1 MHALGFWHEQQR
13 DDRDEHIKFWPERCS
28 WSEGAINANF
38 GKLGAKWNGLGSAYD
53 IASVLHYPTWAC
65 RKSGHD
71 RPMTNL
77 DGSPLILQATSS
89 LSKGDIEQINQL
101 YNCGI
106 RTSTQA
112 PPTPTT
118 KPAYGGKMN
127 LFLGYLGAPDS
138 GVRPIS
144 HCVAWCSVT
153 GICSIKYA
161 ICHIYNIFH

>member
-13 DDRDEHIKFWPERCS
+13 DDRDEHIKFWPERCK
-28 WSEGAINANF
+28 WSDGKINANF

-53 IASVLHYPTWAC
+53 IASILHYPTWAC
-65 RKSGHD
+65 RKADSPG

-77 DGSPLILQATSS
+77 DGSPLILKATSS

-101 YNCGI
+101 YNCGL

-118 KPAYGGKMN
+118 KPAVGGNMV
-127 LFLGYLGAPDS
+127 LFLKL
-138 GVRPIS
+138 
-144 HCVAWCSVT
+144 
-153 GICSIKYA
+153 
-161 ICHIYNIFH
+161 

>member
-13 DDRDEHIKFWPERCS
+13 DDRDENIKFWPERCS

-101 YNCGI
+101 YNCGL

-127 LFLGYLGAPDS
+127 LFLGYLGS
-138 GVRPIS
+138 GIFRIFEL
-144 HCVAWCSVT
+144 
-153 GICSIKYA
+153 SI
-161 ICHIYNIFH
+161 